1 MRGAQTRKGTDMT
14 REQLKRWIV
23 AACVRAVKTGAQTAI
38 ALIGSGAVAITS
50 LDWGQIAFVVA
61 TAVVVSLLT
70 SVAGVPEV
78 EEGTSPLAK
87 TNQEA

>member
-1 MRGAQTRKGTDMT
+1 MRGARTRKGTGMT

-87 TNQEA
+87 TNKGV

>member
-1 MRGAQTRKGTDMT
+1 MRGARTRKGTGMT